1 MNKVFNS
8 IKDYAKFKVEGCK
21 DAVQLIKAS
30 KGKQFNNEAL
40 KECVKTAVFDT
51 ELYAELAH
59 GVTGERLKNIGKV
72 ATAATATCCGAILT
86 AIIS

>member
-8 IKDYAKFKVEGCK
+8 IKDYAKFKAEGCK
-21 DAVQLIKAS
+21 DAVQIIKNN
-30 KGKQFNNEAL
+30 KGQLNNPAIKHTVL
-40 KECVKTAVFDT
+40 MSVLDT
-51 ELYAELAH
+51 EKYAQFAH

>member
-8 IKDYAKFKVEGCK
+8 IKDYAKFKADGCK
-21 DAVQLIKAS
+21 AALLLIKAN
-30 KGKQFNNEAL
+30 KDQLNNEVV

-51 ELYAELAH
+51 EKYAELAH

>member
-8 IKDYAKFKVEGCK
+8 IKDYAKFKAEGCK
-21 DAVQLIKAS
+21 DAVQIIKNN
-30 KGKQFNNEAL
+30 KGQLNNPAV

-51 ELYAELAH
+51 EKYAELAH

-86 AIIS
+86 AIIA